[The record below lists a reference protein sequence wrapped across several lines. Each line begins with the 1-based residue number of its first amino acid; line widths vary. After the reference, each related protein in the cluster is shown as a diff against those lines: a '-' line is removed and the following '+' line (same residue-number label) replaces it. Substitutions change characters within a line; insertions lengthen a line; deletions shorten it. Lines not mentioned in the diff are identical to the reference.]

1 MALTSFETTLQ
12 TYNMVVSGVPNRS
25 LERYERTND
34 LINNILR
41 ARKRTDYILLPECSI
56 PRKWAVS
63 IASKLGKQGVSFIAG
78 MEYYKLNG
86 EKELR
91 NDSLISLA
99 TVWPGYPTNLII
111 IQPKIRP
118 SHEEE
123 KFLKL
128 KEQVL
133 YTPKFLKEVPHI
145 YQHGDFFFGVLIC
158 SDLTDPRNRV
168 RFQGKVDAL
177 ILLEWNA
184 DLNTF
189 GYLVEGAA
197 HDIHSFIIQVNN
209 RMYGDSRV
217 RTPYRKSYERDMVRL
232 KGGIDDYFVIAEID
246 FLPLREYQH
255 TGVMTNTEERFK
267 PVPIGFDLAK
277 ERITTI
283 MLTGNK
289 K

>member
-1 MALTSFETTLQ
+1 
-12 TYNMVVSGVPNRS
+12 V
-25 LERYERTND
+25 
-34 LINNILR
+34 
-41 ARKRTDYILLPECSI
+41 

-111 IQPKIRP
+111 IQPKINP

-123 KFLKL
+123 KTLKSSG
-128 KEQVL
+128 QVL
-133 YTPKFLKEVPHI
+133 YRPYLLKDVPQI
-145 YQHGDFFFGVLIC
+145 YQHGNFFFGVLIC

-184 DLNTF
+184 DINTF
-189 GYLVEGAA
+189 SYLVEGAA

-217 RTPYRKSYERDMVRL
+217 RTPYRQSYERDMVRL

-255 TGVMTNTEERFK
+255 TGIMTDPKERFK

-277 ERITTI
+277 ERMTVTI
-283 MLTGNK
+283 GSGDK